1 MREIYRTV
9 DMVSKVIFDWNLT
22 YLKGDYYDGLKLQVF
37 PDQAAQEM
45 AREVNLVQ
53 NQIEHRVLQPCKRIR
68 DKLDTIKPQI
78 EQMWALF
85 NLFFFLNLF
94 SKVEHNTWWCFV
106 LSGRRCLDSTECV
119 PRNGKEKWLYRAG
132 KLMTLVFEMRNP
144 SKCRSKLESIVTIFL
159 RNWRFWKQWIQT
171 IKC

>member
-1 MREIYRTV
+1 MKETQIMREIYRTV
-9 DMVSKVIFDWNLT
+9 DMVSKVIFDWNLL

-78 EQMWALF
+78 EQMWVF
-85 NLFFFLNLF
+85 FKFIFFLNSF
-94 SKVEHNTWWCFV
+94 SKV
-106 LSGRRCLDSTECV
+106 
-119 PRNGKEKWLYRAG
+119 
-132 KLMTLVFEMRNP
+132 
-144 SKCRSKLESIVTIFL
+144 
-159 RNWRFWKQWIQT
+159 
-171 IKC
+171 